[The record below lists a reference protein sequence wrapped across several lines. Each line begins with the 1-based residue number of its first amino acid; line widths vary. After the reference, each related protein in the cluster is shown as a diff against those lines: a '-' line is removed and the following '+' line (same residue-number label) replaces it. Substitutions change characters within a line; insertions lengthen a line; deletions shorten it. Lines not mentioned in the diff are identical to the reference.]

1 MIRVDKQKI
10 PWKEGMTVSRL
21 LGVLDDSGACV
32 VVRIDGKVVCR
43 PNFDKT
49 PVPDESEVIL
59 VPMIAGG

>member
-1 MIRVDKQKI
+1 MIEVDKRKI
-10 PWKEGMTVSRL
+10 PWKEGMTVSQL
-21 LGVLDDSGACV
+21 LEDVDESGQCA

-43 PNFDKT
+43 PNFAKT